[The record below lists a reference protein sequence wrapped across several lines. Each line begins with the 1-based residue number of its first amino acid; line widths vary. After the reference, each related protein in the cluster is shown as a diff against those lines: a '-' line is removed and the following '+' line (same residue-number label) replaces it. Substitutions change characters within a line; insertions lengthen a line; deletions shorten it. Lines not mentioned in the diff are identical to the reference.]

1 MSKHKFGIVL
11 VLCFLALLLVVKADW
26 WWYIL
31 LFLGFIGITSWGSF
45 DIRLNYF
52 LKAYSNNSK
61 GRDLKIAL
69 TFDDGPHEMTDKV
82 LDLLLKYNAKATFF
96 CIGTQIERH
105 PDILQRIIS
114 EGHIVG
120 NHTYSHS
127 KSFGFFSTNEVEQ
140 EITQT
145 NTLLENKIQKKSLLF
160 RPPFGVT
167 NPNVAKAIAR
177 TGHYVIGWNIRSLDT
192 VIDDET
198 QILNRIKKRVKPG
211 GIILLHDTSLKTV
224 NVLEQLLLFLQSKN
238 YEMITVDELLNISAY
253 EN

>member
-1 MSKHKFGIVL
+1 MSKHKFSIVL
-11 VLCFLALLLVVKADW
+11 ALCFLVLLFVIRADW
-26 WWYIL
+26 WWYLL
-31 LFLGFIGITSWGSF
+31 LFFGLIGITSWGSF

-52 LKAYSNNSK
+52 LKAYSNNPNENAK
-61 GRDLKIAL
+61 RIAL

-82 LDLLLKYNAKATFF
+82 LDLLLKYNAKGTFF
-96 CIGTQIERH
+96 CIGTQIEKH

-145 NTLLENKIQKKSLLF
+145 NTLLENKIQKNALLF

-167 NPNVAKAIAR
+167 NPNVAKAIAK

-192 VIDDET
+192 VIEDES
-198 QILNRIKKRVKPG
+198 QILERIKSRIKPG

-224 NVLEQLLLFLQSKN
+224 NVLEQLLLFLQSEN
-238 YEMITVDELLNISAY
+238 YQMITVDELLNISAY